1 MYTEEETMRASR
13 RLIFGATLVAG
24 TILATTGLD
33 AVRSHSKPVTLIS
46 RANAAPDQFADST
59 PNQLSQAFRRA
70 TGNAMPGVVFIDVE
84 QRRGGGDP
92 LAGTAFEGMMPTG
105 PQIREG
111 SGSGFVFRPDGYII
125 TNNHVV
131 EGATRVTVVMQDRR
145 EYAATVVGRDPSTDI
160 AVVKIDARG
169 LPVIPL
175 ANSDQVEVGDWAVAL
190 GYPLQLGAT
199 ATAGIVSAKGRT
211 LGILGENSTASPVEY
226 YIQTD
231 AAINPGNSGGPLV
244 DLQGRVI
251 GVNSA
256 IKSPTGYYS
265 GYGFAVPS
273 NIAARVVKDLIERGS
288 VRRPLLGVNLD
299 DVSAADAAVY
309 KLPRVAGAE
318 IYTAPM
324 QGSAAAKAGL
334 RMGDVIVGID
344 GKTVDTDGE
353 LRERLALF
361 QPGDNVA
368 VDVIRYGQ
376 RLKMEVSLGE
386 SDAVPVANTMP
397 RQAED
402 RGMSKLGFEATPMT
416 PQIARQLAATTS
428 TGVVVYRVE
437 PASPAAHA
445 DLLPGYLVKSIN
457 GQKIRTVDDIT
468 EIARTLKPGEA
479 VSLMLAAPNGTER
492 ILNYQVRN

>member
-1 MYTEEETMRASR
+1 MEEDTMRASR

-24 TILATTGLD
+24 TVLATTGLD
-33 AVRSHSKPVTLIS
+33 AVRSHSKPVSLIS
-46 RANAAPDQFADST
+46 LATAATDQVADST
-59 PNQLSQAFRRA
+59 PNPLSQAFRRA

-84 QRRGGGDP
+84 QRRGGGADP
-92 LAGTAFEGMMPTG
+92 LAGTPFEGMSPNG
-105 PQIREG
+105 PQVREG

-131 EGATRVTVVMQDRR
+131 EGATRVTVVLQDRR

-175 ANSDQVEVGDWAVAL
+175 ANSDQIEVGDWAVAL
-190 GYPLQLGAT
+190 GYPLQLGVT
-199 ATAGIVSAKGRT
+199 ATAGIVSAKGRS
-211 LGILGENSTASPVEY
+211 LGILSEGGTSSPVEY

-273 NIAARVVKDLIERGS
+273 NIAARVVKDLIERGT
-288 VRRPLLGVNLD
+288 VRRPLLGVSLD
-299 DVSAADAAVY
+299 DISAADAAVY

-318 IYTAPM
+318 IIMSPLK
-324 QGSAAAKAGL
+324 GSAAAKAGL
-334 RMGDVIVGID
+334 RMGDVIIGIN
-344 GKTVDTDGE
+344 GKNVDTDGE

-361 QPGDNVA
+361 QPGDNIA
-368 VDVIRYGQ
+368 VDVVRYGQ
-376 RLKMEVSLGE
+376 RLKMDVSLGE
-386 SDAVPVANTMP
+386 SDAVPVVNTRP
-397 RQAED
+397 AQVDD
-402 RGMSKLGFEATPMT
+402 RGISKLGFEATQMT
-416 PQIARQLAATTS
+416 PQIARQLSASTT

-445 DLLPGYLVKSIN
+445 DLVPGYLLKSIN
-457 GQKIRTVDDIT
+457 GQAVRTVDDVVAIGN
-468 EIARTLKPGEA
+468 ALKPGEA
-479 VSLMLAAPNGTER
+479 VSLMLAAPNGRER